1 MLVSKRNGQPT
12 PCDEFK
18 LVLSKIFWR
27 FQAEPLIGEAL
38 CNRVWHCSIEL
49 TRLPSYF
56 NDRSLYC
63 RLFFWFCRNILWL
76 LTGVR
81 SSNVNYL
88 SCFVLNF
95 FFALMPISTWLF
107 LEKEHIILYCHY
119 SCNPATKRQS
129 HWFDWS
135 ARVYPF
141 SLHVHKCSRG
151 RCIGRCKS
159 FVTELLTSACRK
171 RFYKFWLPQCLDI
184 GSVWST
190 VVDIRPATLVA
201 TFFFFF
207 QQSVCVWECVR
218 LLMFSSWN
226 DAM

>member
-1 MLVSKRNGQPT
+1 MLGIVR
-12 PCDEFK
+12 
-18 LVLSKIFWR
+18 LSWR
-27 FQAEPLIGEAL
+27 
-38 CNRVWHCSIEL
+38 
-49 TRLPSYF
+49 
-56 NDRSLYC
+56 DC
-63 RLFFWFCRNILWL
+63 RLILTTVL
-76 LTGVR
+76 CIAAC
-81 SSNVNYL
+81 SSGSAEIFYGYWPACAVQMWTI
-88 SCFVLNF
+88 CHVLCCIF

-190 VVDIRPATLVA
+190 VVDVRPATLVA
-201 TFFFFF
+201 TFFFFSNSLCACG
-207 QQSVCVWECVR
+207 SVCV
-218 LLMFSSWN
+218 F
-226 DAM
+226 

>member
-1 MLVSKRNGQPT
+1 MCFRRSFGVS
-12 PCDEFK
+12 
-18 LVLSKIFWR
+18 
-27 FQAEPLIGEAL
+27 QAEPLIGEAL
-38 CNRVWHCSIEL
+38 CKCAWHCSIEL

-88 SCFVLNF
+88 SCFVLHF
-95 FFALMPISTWLF
+95 FFFCFDANLNMVVSRKGTHHFVLPL
-107 LEKEHIILYCHY
+107 LVQ
-119 SCNPATKRQS
+119 PATKRQS

-159 FVTELLTSACRK
+159 L
-171 RFYKFWLPQCLDI
+171 
-184 GSVWST
+184 
-190 VVDIRPATLVA
+190 
-201 TFFFFF
+201 
-207 QQSVCVWECVR
+207 
-218 LLMFSSWN
+218 
-226 DAM
+226 